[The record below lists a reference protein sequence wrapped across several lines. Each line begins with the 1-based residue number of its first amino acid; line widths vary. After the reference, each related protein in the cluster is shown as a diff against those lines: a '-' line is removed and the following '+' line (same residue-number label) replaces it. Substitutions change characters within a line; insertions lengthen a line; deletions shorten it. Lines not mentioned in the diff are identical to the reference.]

1 MQLPACAVCVLRLS
15 WCGFAANGWWR
26 WWWAR
31 QGLLCRDFLFEL
43 SPSSLCV
50 SCRLSC
56 FGIIDVVGVL
66 FNVLCVRICACACVC
81 VCVASVCFCM
91 CACLCQILSLEDLCM
106 CMCVFAAFRLRV
118 AYQFSVWHMFFVPD
132 ILCVVSTCVVDH
144 LRERERERARDNE
157 RERERESDI
166 TPHEHKRTRR
176 VKQIENATRTC
187 TCTHN
192 IGERWR
198 EKDRTRWRIERE
210 RERRRNLK
218 EFGEIMLINASV
230 QVYSQI

>member
-118 AYQFSVWHMFFVPD
+118 AYQCSVWHMFFVPD

-144 LRERERERARDNE
+144 LREREREREITRE
-157 RERERESDI
+157 RERERERYH
-166 TPHEHKRTRR
+166 PTRAQ
-176 VKQIENATRTC
+176 KNATRETIRERD
-187 TCTHN
+187 THVHVHTQH
-192 IGERWR
+192 RR
-198 EKDRTRWRIERE
+198 EIERE
-210 RERRRNLK
+210 RERERKTERD
-218 EFGEIMLINASV
+218 GE
-230 QVYSQI
+230 